1 MANPGSDDANQNNM
15 GITIGGTT
23 DYGTWDWRKIK
34 VAITGSVNTDSGTAQ
49 NKLTGTSSPQSFYD
63 AAHAFDV
70 THTNLLDLHTNL
82 KSWKDF
88 LVGTV
93 NPAWTGQA
101 ADAFRQILERTLTS
115 VKGHLDPL
123 TGPPTYYASLVTA
136 GNALFKAVGDMGD
149 KDAAFAQQVI
159 DTYNANPDGDPPW
172 YDYRGTTIVMISHY
186 PDIDHEFTR
195 QAQGVLHDLVHNYKS
210 TVTSMPSPP
219 ALPVP
224 NPGAGGNGG
233 PQEIKIPPIKFKD
246 PPKTKE
252 PKAPKEPPP
261 PDPKD
266 LATDGPAGPDGQ
278 PLGPDGKPLGA
289 GDVPQAGP
297 DGPAGPDGQP
307 TDAVK
312 NGLNSPNLVNTPQG
326 PAVVGPDGT
335 TLLDPKTGKP
345 LKGPDGR
352 PLTLGDLASS
362 RPPGGTRGTRTP
374 PELTEPKLRPPGS
387 RPLNLT
393 SGGPPPRSAAELRSE
408 GALKPGAKE
417 FGAKEG
423 AATEAAAAGRG
434 GGRGGEPMPMGGGM
448 GGAGA
453 NGERE
458 RERTT
463 WLVEDEEIWGAETA
477 HGAGVLG
484 R

>member
-1 MANPGSDDANQNNM
+1 MAEPGSDDANQNNM

-23 DYGTWDWRKIK
+23 DYSTWDWRKIK
-34 VAITGSVNTDSGTAQ
+34 VAITGSVNTDFGTAE

-63 AAHAFDV
+63 AATAFDI
-70 THTNLLDLHTNL
+70 THGNLQDLHTNL
-82 KSWKDF
+82 TGWKDS

-93 NPAWTGQA
+93 DPAWTGQA

-123 TGPPTYYASLVTA
+123 AGPPTYHQSLLNA
-136 GNALFKAVGDMGD
+136 GGSLSKAVKDITD
-149 KDAAFAQQVI
+149 KDAFFAQKVV
-159 DTYNANPDGDPPW
+159 DTYTADPVGPAPW

-186 PDIDHEFTR
+186 PEIDHEFTR
-195 QAQGVLHDLVHNYKS
+195 QAREVLDGLVYNYKAA
-210 TVTSMPSPP
+210 VTSMPSPP
-219 ALPVP
+219 PLPVP
-224 NPGAGGNGG
+224 GAGSTGNPD

-252 PKAPKEPPP
+252 PKAPKPP

-266 LATDGPAGPDGQ
+266 LTAGPNG
-278 PLGPDGKPLGA
+278 PL
-289 GDVPQAGP
+289 
-297 DGPAGPDGQP
+297 GPDGQP
-307 TDAVK
+307 TGPDGAPLGAGDLPQVGPGGPDGPAAGPDGRPAGALD

-326 PAVVGPDGT
+326 PAVVGPDGK
-335 TLLDPKTGKP
+335 TLLDPKTGRP

-352 PLTLGDLASS
+352 PLTLGDLAS
-362 RPPGGTRGTRTP
+362 GGRGTKTS
-374 PELTEPKLRPPGS
+374 PELTEPKLRPPGP
-387 RPLNLT
+387 RRLNLT
-393 SGGPPPRSAAELRSE
+393 SGGPPPRSVAELRSE

-417 FGAKEG
+417 FGAEEG
-423 AATEAAAAGRG
+423 AVAEAAAGRG